1 MATGS
6 SSTYPEPIKTN
17 QTPRKPIPG
26 PAEVSAPLIENLLP
40 EIIFEILSR
49 LPVKSLLRFRC
60 VSKSWRSMISDPK
73 FAKAHL
79 SLASTN
85 PDYAHHRLLLL
96 SLLSHEFA
104 VKSCSLHAVL
114 QEHSDT
120 AVDLDYPL
128 EAPHCKVRIYGFC
141 NGLAC
146 IGTERIVFLWNPC
159 TRKSKRLP
167 AVERG
172 ARFIMYAFGYVE
184 SIDDYK
190 VVGFFCNVGTCGFNV
205 EVMMYTLK
213 TDSWRSI
220 VEFSNCLPLF
230 GSGICVN
237 GVLHWTASGESH
249 KVIVSLDLL
258 KETFGEVLLPDYRDG
273 HSQLMLHFVSGCLCL
288 VCDYDGICA
297 EVWVMKEYGI
307 RESWTKLVVVPYVAH
322 PSNCPYSEP
331 LCILKNGDV
340 LLDIL
345 THLVRF
351 HPRDGTFAYPTIH
364 NCFPRFSV
372 YPYIESLVSFDTD
385 ANNGV

>member
-1 MATGS
+1 MTFLVSYSSQIRKQRPDHSTIYGSTGS
-6 SSTYPEPIKTN
+6 SSNYPEPIKTN

-79 SLASTN
+79 SLASTK

-96 SLLSHEFA
+96 SLLSREFA
-104 VKSCSLHAVL
+104 VKSCSLHAIL

-128 EAPHCKVRIYGFC
+128 KAPHSTVSIYDFC
-141 NGLAC
+141 N
-146 IGTERIVFLWNPC
+146 
-159 TRKSKRLP
+159 
-167 AVERG
+167 
-172 ARFIMYAFGYVE
+172 
-184 SIDDYK
+184 
-190 VVGFFCNVGTCGFNV
+190 GFNV

-213 TDSWRSI
+213 TDSWRSL
-220 VEFSNCLPLF
+220 VEFSNCLPPF

-249 KVIVSLDLL
+249 MVIVSLDLV

-273 HSQLMLHFVSGCLCL
+273 HSQLMLH
-288 VCDYDGICA
+288 
-297 EVWVMKEYGI
+297 
-307 RESWTKLVVVPYVAH
+307 VVI
-322 PSNCPYSEP
+322 NWMP
-331 LCILKNGDV
+331 L
-340 LLDIL
+340 
-345 THLVRF
+345 
-351 HPRDGTFAYPTIH
+351 
-364 NCFPRFSV
+364 FS
-372 YPYIESLVSFDTD
+372 L
-385 ANNGV
+385 